1 MSAGDQGTA
10 SAPLTQAQVLSELYF
25 LATVEHALVVEA
37 LSVSYA
43 FGTDLDADEGGAITD
58 QGRAVADAAS
68 SLAQSQ
74 MFLMK
79 GVNLALAAAG
89 QFTDLGRA
97 ASIADAAGA
106 SIPLD
111 PPSLPQLLQLTV
123 REQAIAAAVDAR
135 YANLSP
141 AVTTAPVF
149 DGDLLGQLQHVVEAG
164 TTHAAGFSGLLDALS
179 GLEPGGY
186 LCATRRTAAGGF
198 EERLLA
204 ASDGCYSLLLAS
216 LQEQFGQQSG
226 FSSTAIS
233 AMDTLNT
240 VNHALAQRRLLPPFT
255 AP

>member
-89 QFTDLGRA
+89 QFTDLERA

-111 PPSLPQLLQLTV
+111 PPGLPQLLQLAA

-141 AVTTAPVF
+141 AVTAPVF

-240 VNHALAQRRLLPPFT
+240 VNHALVQRRLLPPFT

>member
-97 ASIADAAGA
+97 ASIAGAAGA

-111 PPSLPQLLQLTV
+111 PPGLPQLLQLAA

-141 AVTTAPVF
+141 AVTAPVF

-186 LCATRRTAAGGF
+186 LCATRRTASGGF

-240 VNHALAQRRLLPPFT
+240 VNHALVQRRLLPPFT

>member
-1 MSAGDQGTA
+1 MAAGDRGTA
-10 SAPLTQAQVLSELYF
+10 SAPLSQAQVLSELDF

-43 FGTDLDADEGGAITD
+43 FGTDLDADEGGTVTD

-79 GVNLALAAAG
+79 GVNLALVAAG
-89 QFTDLGRA
+89 QFADLGRA
-97 ASIADAAGA
+97 ASIEDPSGA

-111 PPSLPQLLQLTV
+111 PPGLPQLLQLAG
-123 REQAIAAAVDAR
+123 RERAIATAVDAR
-135 YANLSP
+135 YAKLSP
-141 AVTTAPVF
+141 AVTSAPVF
-149 DGDLLGQLQHVVEAG
+149 DGDLLSQLQSVVEAG

-186 LCATRRTAAGGF
+186 LCATRRTAACAF

-204 ASDGCYSLLLAS
+204 ASDGCYRLLLAS
-216 LQEQFGQQSG
+216 LQEQFGQQAG

-240 VNHALAQRRLLPPFT
+240 INHALVQRRLLPPFT
-255 AP
+255 SP

>member
-10 SAPLTQAQVLSELYF
+10 SAPLSQAQVLSELDF

-37 LSVSYA
+37 LSVSCA
-43 FGTDLDADEGGAITD
+43 FGTDLDADEGGAVTD

-89 QFTDLGRA
+89 QSPDLGRA
-97 ASIADAAGA
+97 ASIDDASGA
-106 SIPLD
+106 SIALD
-111 PPSLPQLLQLTV
+111 PPSLPQLLQLAA
-123 REQAIAAAVDAR
+123 RERAIAAAVDAR
-135 YANLSP
+135 YAKLRP
-141 AVTTAPVF
+141 AVTSDPVF
-149 DGDLLGQLQHVVEAG
+149 DGDLLGQMQSVVEAG
-164 TTHAAGFSGLLDALS
+164 TTHTAGFSGLLDALS

-186 LCATRRTAAGGF
+186 LCATRRTAVGGF

-204 ASDGCYSLLLAS
+204 VSDGCYSLLLAS
-216 LQEQFGQQSG
+216 LQEQFGQQAG

-240 VNHALAQRRLLPPFT
+240 INHALVQHRLLPPFT
-255 AP
+255 SP

>member
-97 ASIADAAGA
+97 ASIAGAAGA

-111 PPSLPQLLQLTV
+111 PPGLPQLLQLAA

-141 AVTTAPVF
+141 AVTAPVF

-164 TTHAAGFSGLLDALS
+164 ATHAAGFSGLLDALS

-186 LCATRRTAAGGF
+186 LCATRRTASGGF

-240 VNHALAQRRLLPPFT
+240 VNHALVQRRLLPPFT